1 MMLWRHDLGDVP
13 HHGLIR
19 ATGLK
24 GLGTFTGFGTCSRFR
39 WASVVGR
46 AFSRAMPASGGGL
59 ATTRP
64 HAWRRTRRRWGS
76 TYPYLRRG
84 SRVKQNLKRKPRS
97 HVVGNEN
104 GAQKGNR
111 RAAVF
116 ATAFLSSHLQ
126 RLVRRQFASIGH
138 VISIIR
144 VAMLFLSRPYSLLL
158 RIRSWTKKSSLP
170 SK

>member
-97 HVVGNEN
+97 HVVAIEN
-104 GAQKGNR
+104 GAPKGLPPCGGIYRGFSIVPSGRLLRQAKSDLVQERAGLPNR
-111 RAAVF
+111 RPVPW
-116 ATAFLSSHLQ
+116 
-126 RLVRRQFASIGH
+126 R
-138 VISIIR
+138 
-144 VAMLFLSRPYSLLL
+144 
-158 RIRSWTKKSSLP
+158 
-170 SK
+170 